1 MIFWIRS
8 SRLSITNSLS
18 ETLPLEQL
26 WKIPVY
32 GDLAQLYLEANVIST
47 LPIELAQFTK
57 LETLSVSQ
65 NR

>member
-1 MIFWIRS
+1 M
-8 SRLSITNSLS
+8 
-18 ETLPLEQL
+18 
-26 WKIPVY
+26 Y

-65 NR
+65 NRCVLHLCTYVTVSRP